1 MNQIR
6 DIAFQS
12 SKDIKLFQENELK
25 RLLSYVL
32 KHSVFYKRLFEE
44 NDLEADSIQTLED
57 LNKIPFTTKQDI
69 QLHNSDFLCVD
80 RSDVAEYMSTSGTL
94 GKSVMIALT
103 EKDLERLAYNECMS
117 FAGAGIE
124 KKDLVQLMLTLD
136 RQFMAGA
143 AYYEG
148 IKKLGAAVLRVG
160 PGLAAMQ
167 WEMIQ
172 RMKPTAIVAVPS
184 FIVKLLEFA
193 EEKDIVP
200 NNTSVHTI
208 ICIGEPIRDS
218 EFNLNILGKR
228 ISEKWNVRLVSTY
241 ASTEMQT
248 AFTECTHLKGGHLH
262 PDLLIVEV
270 LDENNI
276 PVKANEPGEIVI
288 TTLGIEGM
296 PLLRYKTGDIARL
309 HTESCECGRN
319 TPRLGPIIGRKQQM
333 VKLKGTTVYPA
344 SIFDIIHQ
352 CMEVRDFAVEVL
364 RSEWDTDLLR
374 VSILSDDKNKDVVI
388 NKLNEAFRSHLRVI
402 PEIQFVDRTKLDSLH
417 NSTQGRKLVRFIDI
431 R

>member
-1 MNQIR
+1 
-6 DIAFQS
+6 
-12 SKDIKLFQENELK
+12 
-25 RLLSYVL
+25 
-32 KHSVFYKRLFEE
+32 
-44 NDLEADSIQTLED
+44 
-57 LNKIPFTTKQDI
+57 
-69 QLHNSDFLCVD
+69 
-80 RSDVAEYMSTSGTL
+80 
-94 GKSVMIALT
+94 
-103 EKDLERLAYNECMS
+103 
-117 FAGAGIE
+117 
-124 KKDLVQLMLTLD
+124 
-136 RQFMAGA
+136 
-143 AYYEG
+143 
-148 IKKLGAAVLRVG
+148 
-160 PGLAAMQ
+160 
-167 WEMIQ
+167 MIQ